1 MGKALILNTTHQP
14 LAVVSARRAVVL
26 VLGNKA
32 EMVVYNGQ
40 VFHSEHLQVEA
51 PSVIKLHRFVKVP
64 YRGSNTP
71 LTRKGVFSRDDW
83 ACQYCGRDAENLD
96 HVVPKSRGGKHEW
109 ENVVASCRRCN
120 SKKAHHTLKEVGMH
134 LRKMPHAPK
143 GWVSST
149 RPQPEWEPY
158 LG

>member
-32 EMVVYNGQ
+32 EMVVSNGQ

-64 YRGSNTP
+64 YRESNTP
-71 LTRKGVFSRDDW
+71 LARKGVFSRDDW
-83 ACQYCGRDAENLD
+83 ACQNT
-96 HVVPKSRGGKHEW
+96 P
-109 ENVVASCRRCN
+109 
-120 SKKAHHTLKEVGMH
+120 
-134 LRKMPHAPK
+134 LR
-143 GWVSST
+143 VSGVLL
-149 RPQPEWEPY
+149 P
-158 LG
+158 L